1 MNSLGRGAGN
11 VAGHIIERQ
20 MRLLNA
26 LRKEPKVAPE
36 QVPERGYRFLT
47 VTRDEG
53 SLGDEII
60 QELARRLSWKVFD
73 KEIVNFIAENS
84 HVREDLVRQLDWK
97 TQSLVEDTILRFLRM
112 PENKS
117 FGCEE
122 YHAALLRTLAYLAA
136 EGSAIIL
143 GRGSNVAL
151 REEASGLHV
160 RVTASP
166 QIRLQR
172 LCKEWQTTL
181 DDARRR
187 MEVRDRQ
194 RRDFVRH
201 HFKQD
206 LDNPRF
212 YDLIYNTD
220 RLSANEVT
228 ASIFKVI
235 QDVKACGRSQ
245 VTPQMERR

>member
-1 MNSLGRGAGN
+1 MNTIGRGAGN

-20 MRLLNA
+20 MRLLSA
-26 LRKEPKVAPE
+26 LRKEPRVVPEQAPE
-36 QVPERGYRFLT
+36 RAYRFLT

-53 SLGDEII
+53 SLGDGII
-60 QELARRLSWKVFD
+60 QDLVRKLSWKVFD

-97 TQSLVEDTILRFLRM
+97 AQSLVEDTILRFLRM

-136 EGSAIIL
+136 EGNAIIL

-160 RVTASP
+160 RITASP
-166 QIRLQR
+166 QIRIQR
-172 LCKEWQTTL
+172 LCREWQTAP

-187 MEVRDRQ
+187 MEARDRQ
-194 RRDFVRH
+194 RMDFVRH

-220 RLSANEVT
+220 RLSVDEVA

-235 QDVKACGRSQ
+235 EDAKAHDRGKSA
-245 VTPQMERR
+245 